1 MKKMMAIAAGMA
13 VLFASCVSLKDRTM
27 TPQEREQAEIV
38 GSVTAEFTSFQLFHF
53 PLKNS
58 IRNTAYSKLMK
69 AAQAK
74 YGNNVEIRNI
84 SVSGGFS
91 LWEALYLAG
100 SIGITAI
107 GNAMLGGDVID
118 LVEFGWPYV
127 VGFNVIGNFQKIT
140 ATGDVVLLS
149 GDAGA
154 SRTNRKSTAGG
165 VEGALERA
173 AEQTLKN
180 VPKRARIAIVFITA
194 QDRST
199 TDYIAGELEFIWVN
213 AGYIITDRSQLDR
226 LRREQNFQMS
236 GEVDDATAVSI
247 GKFAGADIIVTG
259 RVDGEGN
266 LRRLRLRA
274 LDTQTAQV
282 VGVASERL

>member
-1 MKKMMAIAAGMA
+1 MKKRWTPHIITVMAFVVFIVLGLASASAPEVDVTSSRRPLKQGEQIIGSVQAEFKSPYNATPQGQILTNDIAYDTLLMEARKQFQGNID
-13 VLFASCVSLKDRTM
+13 VRDIICVYGRLVGVSYNITASGNVVSLDGGNRRT
-27 TPQEREQAEIV
+27 
-38 GSVTAEFTSFQLFHF
+38 TA
-53 PLKNS
+53 
-58 IRNTAYSKLMK
+58 A
-69 AAQAK
+69 
-74 YGNNVEIRNI
+74 
-84 SVSGGFS
+84 
-91 LWEALYLAG
+91 
-100 SIGITAI
+100 
-107 GNAMLGGDVID
+107 
-118 LVEFGWPYV
+118 
-127 VGFNVIGNFQKIT
+127 
-140 ATGDVVLLS
+140 
-149 GDAGA
+149 
-154 SRTNRKSTAGG
+154 G

-180 VPKRARIAIVFITA
+180 VPKRSRIAIVFITA

-213 AGYIITDRSQLDR
+213 EGYIITDRSQLDR
-226 LRREQNFQMS
+226 LRREQNFQLS

-266 LRRLRLRA
+266 LQRLRLRA